1 MNQPNPFLE
10 VARQGRNEWWRY
22 LAGFFI
28 IFALLMMGQ
37 VVFALPLL
45 LIGADRA
52 GNELLLLTVI
62 LLSFVPGLV
71 GVWIVVQFLHGRPF
85 RTLITPY
92 ERIDW
97 RRFAVGVGGWFV
109 IAAASALIEALL
121 YPGRY
126 QPNPHPLSV
135 LPFLLVAML
144 LIPIQAGTEELIY
157 RGYLLQGM
165 GLLFRQ
171 PLLLAITNGAL
182 FALPHAAN
190 PETAASFAK
199 ILLLYFLAGFFWT
212 LITLRS
218 GTLELAIGA
227 HTANNLFT
235 AIVANYQTTAIPSR
249 SFFVIEVI
257 DANYQLATI
266 VVGMTLFYW
275 LLAKRRQS
283 AQSLTPSYSPE
294 ASSPGDGTSAEPSSP

>member
-1 MNQPNPFLE
+1 MNGLNPFLE

-22 LAGFFI
+22 VVGLLTIFF
-28 IFALLMMGQ
+28 LLTMGQ
-37 VVFALPLL
+37 AVFALPLM
-45 LIGADRA
+45 LIGAEQ
-52 GNELLLLTVI
+52 ELLLFTAI

-71 GVWIVVQFLHGRPF
+71 GVWVVVRFLHERPF
-85 RTLITPY
+85 RTLIAPDQ
-92 ERIDW
+92 RISW
-97 RRFAVGVGGWFV
+97 RRLALGTVGWFV
-109 IAAASALIEALL
+109 IAAVAALIEATL

-126 QPNPHPLSV
+126 QPNPAPLSV
-135 LPFLLVAML
+135 LPFLLVGVL
-144 LIPIQAGTEELIY
+144 FIPIQAGTEELIF

-165 GLLFRQ
+165 GLLWRH
-171 PLLLAITNGAL
+171 PLLLSIVNGAL

-190 PETAASFAK
+190 PELSAHPLK
-199 ILLLYFLAGFFWT
+199 ILLMYFLAGFFWA

-249 SFFVIEVI
+249 SFFVIQVI

-266 VVGMTLFYW
+266 VVGMTLFYL
-275 LLAKRRQS
+275 LLARR
-283 AQSLTPSYSPE
+283 AQPAPSPAPSP
-294 ASSPGDGTSAEPSSP
+294 SDTST